1 MFAPADTYVPQCGA
15 RAGRSRAPVVVWAA
29 TAVVALIPASV
40 IVAAPLLLARE
51 HTALALTLYE
61 AFSYLCHQLPERSLH
76 LEGQKLAVCSR
87 CTGLY
92 FGFAL
97 GILLY
102 PLARSLKRV
111 DTPRLWWLLLATV
124 PVILDWA
131 LTFLGLWEN
140 THLSRFLTGA
150 LLSVVAAVYVV
161 PGLVDLG
168 QSMLGRRFGPATAGA
183 ARSGKQS
190 ANDAAVSTRATG
202 IEPTRAEPT
211 RSAPSDYGSPTSRI

>member
-15 RAGRSRAPVVVWAA
+15 REQSLRAPLVVWAA
-29 TAVVALIPASV
+29 TAVVALIPASL
-40 IVAAPLLLARE
+40 IVVAPLLLARG
-51 HTALALTLYE
+51 HTALALPIYE

-76 LEGQKLAVCSR
+76 LEGQKFAVCSR

-97 GILLY
+97 SVLLY

-131 LTFLGLWEN
+131 LTVLGLWEN

-150 LLSVVAAVYVV
+150 LFSVVAAVYVV

-168 QSMLGRRFGPATAGA
+168 QSLGRRFGAVAGGA
-183 ARSGKQS
+183 ARSAKQGD
-190 ANDAAVSTRATG
+190 NDAVLTRATAV
-202 IEPTRAEPT
+202 EPPRAAPI
-211 RSAPSDYGSPTSRI
+211 RSAPSDYGSPSSRI

>member
-1 MFAPADTYVPQCGA
+1 METADTYIPQFGA
-15 RAGRSRAPVVVWAA
+15 RAGRGRAPVIVWAA
-29 TAVVALIPASV
+29 TAVVALIPAIL
-40 IVAAPLLLARE
+40 IVAAPLLLAGG
-51 HTALALTLYE
+51 HTALALPIYE

-97 GILLY
+97 GVLLY

-111 DTPRLWWLLLATV
+111 DTPRLQWLLLATV
-124 PVILDWA
+124 PVIFDWS
-131 LTFLGLWEN
+131 LTVLGLWEN

-150 LLSVVAAVYVV
+150 LFSVVAAVYIV
-161 PGLVDLG
+161 PGLLDLV
-168 QSMLGRRFGPATAGA
+168 QNLLGRRFRVIAEGEG

-190 ANDAAVSTRATG
+190 DDAAVLTRATVV
-202 IEPTRAEPT
+202 EPAGAKPI
-211 RSAPSDYGSPTSRI
+211 RSAPSDYGSPSSRI

>member
-1 MFAPADTYVPQCGA
+1 MFAPADTYVPQFGA
-15 RAGRSRAPVVVWAA
+15 RAQSRRAPAVVWAA
-29 TAVVALIPASV
+29 MVIVALVPALL
-40 IVAAPLLLARE
+40 IVAAPLLLASG
-51 HTALALTLYE
+51 HTALALPIYE

-97 GILLY
+97 SVLLY

-111 DTPRLWWLLLATV
+111 DTPRLRWLLLAAV
-124 PVILDWA
+124 PVILDWG
-131 LTFLGLWEN
+131 LTVLGLWEN

-150 LLSVVAAVYVV
+150 LFSVVAAVYVV

-168 QSMLGRRFGPATAGA
+168 QSLRRRFGAKAGA
-183 ARSGKQS
+183 LSVEQS
-190 ANDAAVSTRATG
+190 DDAAVLTRAAAV
-202 IEPTRAEPT
+202 EPTRTKEPV
-211 RSAPSDYGSPTSRI
+211 RSAPSDYGSPSSRI

>member
-1 MFAPADTYVPQCGA
+1 MFAPADTYVPQFGA
-15 RAGRSRAPVVVWAA
+15 RAERGRAPVVVWAA
-29 TAVVALIPASV
+29 TAVVALVPAFL
-40 IVAAPLLLARE
+40 IVAAPLLLALG
-51 HTALALTLYE
+51 HTALALPIYE

-97 GILLY
+97 SVLLY

-111 DTPRLWWLLLATV
+111 DTPRLRWLLLATV
-124 PVILDWA
+124 PVILDWS
-131 LTFLGLWEN
+131 LTVLGLWEN

-150 LLSVVAAVYVV
+150 LFSVVAAVYVV

-168 QSMLGRRFGPATAGA
+168 QSLGQRFGGKVGV
-183 ARSGKQS
+183 RSGEQS
-190 ANDAAVSTRATG
+190 DAAAVLTRAAVV
-202 IEPTRAEPT
+202 EPTRAEPVP
-211 RSAPSDYGSPTSRI
+211 SAPSDYSSPSSRI